1 MIRLR
6 GRATAASATVAAA
19 ALILTG
25 CGSGGGGTT
34 AQPSGS
40 VPAPKKDAKLAAM
53 VPAAIAKDGTIDIG
67 TDSTY
72 APGEFLAPDG
82 KTVIG
87 LDVDLFDA
95 VAAKLGLKTKWT
107 SAPFD
112 NIIPGVQSNKY
123 EAGVSSFTVNDERK
137 KVVNMVEYMNA
148 GIQWFTKKGNPKKVD
163 PANACG
169 KKIAV
174 QRGTVEVDDLNKLT
188 KKCTTAGKPAIT
200 IDQYQGQDQA
210 TAAVVSGKEDAGSAD
225 SPVAAY
231 AVKQTN
237 GQVQLLGGIYE
248 AAPYGFV
255 VNKDQTQF
263 ADAISKATQSIMDD
277 GTYKKILDK
286 WKASAGA
293 VDKAPVNP

>member
-25 CGSGGGGTT
+25 CGSGGGGTG
-34 AQPSGS
+34 AKPSGS
-40 VPAPKKDAKLAAM
+40 VPLPKKDAKLAAM
-53 VPAAIAKDGTIDIG
+53 VPATIAKDGTISIG
-67 TDSTY
+67 TDASY
-72 APGEFLAPDG
+72 APGEFFDTDG
-82 KTVIG
+82 KTIIG

-95 VAAKLGLKTKWT
+95 VAAKLGLKTRWT
-107 SAPFD
+107 HAGFD
-112 NIIPGVQSNKY
+112 SLLPAIQSNKY
-123 EAGVSSFTVNDERK
+123 EAGVSSFTINDERK

-163 PANACG
+163 PAGACG

-174 QRGTVEVDDLNKLT
+174 EKGTIEVDDLAKLT

-200 IDQYQGQDQA
+200 VDQYQQQDQA
-210 TAAVVSGKEDAGSAD
+210 TAAVVSGKEDAASAD

-255 VNKDQTQF
+255 VNKDQTKF